1 MSHTETTID
10 VQEPSTT
17 IIQTG
22 EIKPKEDII
31 QPADV
36 SEFFNV
42 LLEKYGFQPQEKLMP
57 FLGTLMVKQKSTEPG
72 SKDFLEIEFMRYNIV
87 IRLIKISNP
96 KIIQF

>member
-31 QPADV
+31 QPSDV

-42 LLEKYGFQPQEKLMP
+42 LLE
-57 FLGTLMVKQKSTEPG
+57 
-72 SKDFLEIEFMRYNIV
+72 
-87 IRLIKISNP
+87 
-96 KIIQF
+96 